1 MINKRRVIPNVR
13 LGDDIWIW
21 KSSIVYYV
29 LYFMLKA
36 KTIVSFMAEFL
47 MEVAVFIE
55 VPSRRYKIRHRCGI

>member
-29 LYFMLKA
+29 LYFMLEA

-55 VPSRRYKIRHRCGI
+55 VPSRRYKIRHKCGI